1 MSTLLKVF
9 GKEFTRFRKT
19 KTPNQLDYARICKLK
34 DASEISKMEKGGNL
48 HLDIAL
54 KRINRGGGLLIIVN
68 KPPRTAQPDKMLNQ
82 LLKYYTEDQIMA
94 IILNRRKKQSKK
106 KKVSLGVRKGRRK
119 MNDE

>member
-54 KRINRGGGLLIIVN
+54 KRINCAGGLLIIVN
-68 KPPRTAQPDKMLNQ
+68 KPPRTAKPDKMLNQ
-82 LLKYYTEDQIMA
+82 LLKYYTEDQILLVL
-94 IILNRRKKQSKK
+94 LNRRKKTVKEKK
-106 KKVSLGVRKGRRK
+106 GKFGGAERRKGK
-119 MNDE
+119 